1 MAAEA
6 KRIEIGFDG
15 GQVIS
20 VRLTD
25 ERVDELRKAVG
36 GPDAGWHDLE
46 TADGTLALDLAKV
59 SFVRGSGGGASIGFS
74 GS

>member
-25 ERVDELRKAVG
+25 ERIDELRKAVG
-36 GPDAGWHDLE
+36 DGDGWHDLE
-46 TADGTLALDLAKV
+46 TADGTLALDLGKV
-59 SFVRGSGGGASIGFS
+59 SFVRGSGGGGAIGFS

>member
-25 ERVDELRKAVG
+25 ERLGELRSAVG
-36 GPDAGWHDLE
+36 GDGGWHDLE
-46 TADGTLALDLAKV
+46 TADGSLALDLGKV
-59 SFVRGSGGGASIGFS
+59 AFVRGSGGGGSIGFS